1 MDSNVSITRG
11 DSFSR
16 LEPKSRVNTESAPAK
31 TEPKVDLSSINS
43 TKELQQVEQQGGSVS
58 ITDEQLVK
66 AIEKAIK
73 AIQGRN
79 TSLDFSVHE
88 KTRQIMVKVKDKET
102 GEVIREI
109 PPEKTM
115 DLVARMWEMAGILI
129 DERR

>member
-16 LEPKSRVNTESAPAK
+16 LEPKPRVNREFAPAE